1 MRARI
6 VADEPIIGPHVWA
19 KLMKRVTV
27 KLSEDGWTKT
37 VSFTVPAEEETL
49 QEIDQAV
56 RKFLRDNGK
65 DETFDWA

>member
-6 VADEPIIGPHVWA
+6 LADEPIIGPHVGA

-37 VSFTVPAEEETL
+37 VRFTIPAEEETM